1 MAKQRNN
8 AKAKKAGDAKVTKP
22 EPVVENIE
30 DDEEEEE
37 EEEPIDV
44 YDGQAVKRA
53 MDESIS
59 EVCAPVAGSN
69 SHCR

>member
-8 AKAKKAGDAKVTKP
+8 AKAKKAGEAKVTKP
-22 EPVVENIE
+22 DPVVENIE
-30 DDEEEEE
+30 DDEEEE

-59 EVCAPVAGSN
+59 EVCAQVAGSN